1 MYNCTIAE
9 KGKINKLK
17 QVKAVVRKHQN
28 YPSRIINA
36 GMKKA
41 SKTLIDVLHTE
52 QNVSE
57 TSRLSFVSG
66 FNSNSNNVI

>member
-52 QNVSE
+52 
-57 TSRLSFVSG
+57 
-66 FNSNSNNVI
+66 